1 MYQYKKTDLPKN
13 VAEILVDIKKETIE
27 EEYKKAF
34 EAVRANTTI
43 AGFRTG
49 KAPQDVAQKHIAK
62 DKVYQQMIRTIL
74 PKIYEE
80 IVKKESLMPIIDP
93 KIEMIKAKE
102 NEDWQI
108 KITVAGKPKIE
119 LNNYQEAIKEYK
131 NKSKKED
138 IWVPGKD
145 QKPVDKNQNQ
155 QKNLNEILSVLLK
168 QTKVEIA
175 DVIIDEEI
183 NRRLTKLVDDI
194 QKLGLTV
201 DSYLKSKNLT
211 LDQLKETYKREIEDT
226 YKLEFVLSEIADKE
240 QIKVE
245 KADLDKLFVNIKDD
259 KERKLAE
266 QNSYFYASVLRKQKT
281 IDFLLAL

>member
-131 NKSKKED
+131 SKSKKED

-145 QKPVDKNQNQ
+145 QKPLDKNQSQ

-175 DVIIDEEI
+175 DMIIDEEI

-226 YKLEFVLSEIADKE
+226 YKLEFVLSEIADQK

-259 KERKLAE
+259 KEKKLAE